1 MRVRSGPLLTIIVVV
16 ACVIAALAV
25 VEHARRSSDWLRT
38 VSSIGPGLVM
48 IGSGVLIARYR
59 IGNRMWWLLV
69 AAGFASFVGEFE
81 HAGDAGLAQTAFV
94 LGQWQIPLLAASILM
109 FPSGRFESRTARTLA
124 TLAVG
129 TFTVRT
135 LARLLLFVPPDLTGH
150 GTTNRFL
157 PIDDDRW
164 WRAVETA
171 CGYAISA
178 VMVAMVIDL
187 TARYIR
193 SSAVGRRL
201 LTPVMVATVLLA
213 GSVFVQYVFGWN
225 SGWAGLPVF
234 YVVWWAQAGVAVAL
248 VWGLRRVGRTR
259 SSVVDLVADLNQA
272 APSQLA
278 EAIGDALG
286 DPRLRLLMWSPTQH
300 AYLDA
305 DAHAV
310 QPSAGPQRAVTY
322 VERHGEPLAALLH
335 DAALL
340 EDEGTLRAVSA
351 VVAITVENAQLTQEL
366 AARLREVAESRA
378 RLVAAAD
385 TERRR
390 IERDLHDGAQ
400 QRLVTVAL
408 DLKLA
413 ETGLT
418 ESVDEPMR
426 RVLSR
431 AVADLGDA
439 LTELRSLARG
449 IHPAI
454 LTESGLCAA
463 LESLVDRTAVPVAL
477 RADIPA
483 GMPPMIEATAYFTVS
498 EALANVAKHADAS
511 HVAVTA
517 DITDGMLRI
526 AVIDDGRGGAD
537 STGSGLL
544 GIKDRVNAV
553 GGTLRVHSPAGSGT
567 RLEIELPCE

>member
-1 MRVRSGPLLTIIVVV
+1 
-16 ACVIAALAV
+16 
-25 VEHARRSSDWLRT
+25 
-38 VSSIGPGLVM
+38 
-48 IGSGVLIARYR
+48 
-59 IGNRMWWLLV
+59 
-69 AAGFASFVGEFE
+69 
-81 HAGDAGLAQTAFV
+81 
-94 LGQWQIPLLAASILM
+94 
-109 FPSGRFESRTARTLA
+109 
-124 TLAVG
+124 
-129 TFTVRT
+129 
-135 LARLLLFVPPDLTGH
+135 
-150 GTTNRFL
+150 
-157 PIDDDRW
+157 
-164 WRAVETA
+164 
-171 CGYAISA
+171 
-178 VMVAMVIDL
+178 
-187 TARYIR
+187 
-193 SSAVGRRL
+193 
-201 LTPVMVATVLLA
+201 
-213 GSVFVQYVFGWN
+213 
-225 SGWAGLPVF
+225 
-234 YVVWWAQAGVAVAL
+234 
-248 VWGLRRVGRTR
+248 
-259 SSVVDLVADLNQA
+259 VVDLVADLNQA

-418 ESVDEPMR
+418 DSVDEPMR

-431 AVADLGDA
+431 AVTDLGDA

-483 GMPPMIEATAYFTVS
+483 GMPPMVEATAYFTVS

-511 HVAVTA
+511 HVSVTA